1 MKVLTVNAGSSSLKF
16 ACYKMPEEEVL
27 ISGYFEKVGLDG
39 SFYTLK
45 INGEKIKKEKSI
57 QNHEEAI
64 KILLSELT
72 ENKIVNDISEIEG
85 VGHRVVHGGDKYA
98 DSTII
103 DNSVISEIEKLC
115 PLAPLHNPANLTG
128 INAVRKVLPNVK
140 MVAVFDT
147 AFHQTIEKDKYLY
160 PVPYSYYENYGVRKY
175 GFHGTSHKYISE
187 KTAEILGR
195 DDLKIISCHIG
206 SGASVSAIKNG
217 KCVDTS
223 LGFTPNTGVMMGTR
237 SGDIDSGIIPYMV
250 ENANM
255 SLESVMNDLSKNSG
269 LLGVSGVSS
278 DDRDVENGALEGN
291 ERCRLAQTMYQQR
304 VADYIA
310 KYYVM
315 LDKADVIVFTAG
327 LGENSKNF
335 RKGTIE
341 KLKALDIYLDE
352 ERNNVRGEIAQIS
365 SDESK
370 TLVYIIPTD
379 EEVMIARDAYE
390 LVK

>member
-45 INGEKIKKEKSI
+45 INGEKVKKEKSI

-72 ENKIVNDISEIEG
+72 ENKIVNDIREIEG

-128 INAVRKVLPNVK
+128 INAVRNVLPNVK

>member
-1 MKVLTVNAGSSSLKF
+1 
-16 ACYKMPEEEVL
+16 
-27 ISGYFEKVGLDG
+27 
-39 SFYTLK
+39 
-45 INGEKIKKEKSI
+45 
-57 QNHEEAI
+57 
-64 KILLSELT
+64 
-72 ENKIVNDISEIEG
+72 
-85 VGHRVVHGGDKYA
+85 
-98 DSTII
+98 
-103 DNSVISEIEKLC
+103 
-115 PLAPLHNPANLTG
+115 
-128 INAVRKVLPNVK
+128 